1 MAGEW
6 PQEIGQDYGNEHLT
20 LEKGEGFRLGGPD
33 KAGKRQ
39 PELMIFR
46 GKWKRENPK
55 SLLVHMGFV

>member
-6 PQEIGQDYGNEHLT
+6 PQETGQGSDCVCLRER
-20 LEKGEGFRLGGPD
+20 EDPRLGGPD